1 MVDAHGQTGRETR
14 AERSARIREELVV
27 AAARVFRRDGFHGA
41 SLDRVSAEAGYTKG
55 AVYSNFDGKDDLFFA
70 VYDRQVTHRFD
81 QLTEAFDAGGM
92 REAIH
97 RYMRLVDEDR
107 AWSILLVEFT
117 AYASR
122 HPHLRAALAQRSR
135 ALTARVADHVG
146 SSVSE
151 DPDVVE
157 RISLAALTVS
167 TGVTVRRVVDPGGVP
182 EDLAEA
188 LVLRFMEGEGLDA

>member
-1 MVDAHGQTGRETR
+1 MVDAQNRAGRETR
-14 AERSARIREELVV
+14 SERSARIREELIV

-55 AVYSNFDGKDDLFFA
+55 AIYSNFEGKDDLFFA
-70 VYDRQVTHRFD
+70 VYDRQVAGRFD
-81 QLTEAFDAGGM
+81 ELTEAFDTGGM

-97 RYMRLVDEDR
+97 RYRRLVDEDL
-107 AWSILLVEFT
+107 AWSILLVEFA

-122 HPHLRAALAQRSR
+122 HPHLQAALAERSR
-135 ALTARVADHVG
+135 ALTARVADHMG

-151 DPDVVE
+151 DPDVID
-157 RISLAALTVS
+157 RISLAALIVS
-167 TGVTVRRVVDPGGVP
+167 TGVTVRRVVDPEGVP

-188 LVLRFMEGEGLDA
+188 LVLRFMKAEGIDI